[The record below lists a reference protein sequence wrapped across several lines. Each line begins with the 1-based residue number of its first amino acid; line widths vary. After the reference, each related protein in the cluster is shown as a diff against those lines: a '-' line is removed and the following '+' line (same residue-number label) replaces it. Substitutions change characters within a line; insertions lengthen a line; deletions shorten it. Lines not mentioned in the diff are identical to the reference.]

1 MKFSDYLNVDP
12 SPKKVT
18 QTFNMRDENR
28 EAILEQ
34 KIADLTSRLTKF
46 TDQAAELEHS
56 NKQRNNLASDKREL
70 SNQLDNTQSTV
81 DTLHSQLENEFQL
94 KQNIKALESQLTV
107 HQQHLEE
114 VRNKSNV
121 DDIHI
126 AKQEKEILDL
136 TAEKLLLE
144 TYQQELQLKSK
155 YAEQKQTD
163 ALNELKY
170 IKQQFSSVEESST
183 QLMNDYVAVQ
193 KDLSSNID
201 QRRGLRQQVRMLEE
215 EVEAGRIL
223 NGSLHD
229 SVVSLQDFYE
239 SSQNQLTVSES
250 TSSKLDDTIK
260 NLTHTLTNLEQEN
273 TYLLNK
279 QKYLE
284 AALAKPKY
292 MSQSVIERQEGFKMP
307 LAASALNI
315 RKNYLGT
322 GKPTLLKFKKKELVN
337 DNA

>member
-12 SPKKVT
+12 APKKVT
-18 QTFNMRDENR
+18 QTFNIRDENR

-34 KIADLTSRLTKF
+34 KIVDLTNQLTKSI
-46 TDQAAELEHS
+46 DQASELQDTK
-56 NKQRNNLASDKREL
+56 KQKNNLISDKREL
-70 SNQLDNTQSTV
+70 SNRLDNTQATL
-81 DTLHSQLENEFQL
+81 DALHSQLENESHL
-94 KQNIKALESQLTV
+94 KQNIKALETQLKV

-114 VRNKSNV
+114 SQNKSDV
-121 DDIHI
+121 DDRHI
-126 AKQEKEILDL
+126 SKQEKEIMDL
-136 TAEKLLLE
+136 TADKVLLE
-144 TYQQELQLKSK
+144 TFQQELKLKTK
-155 YAEQKQTD
+155 YAEQKQVESV
-163 ALNELKY
+163 NELKD
-170 IKQQFSSVEESST
+170 IKRQFIEIEESST
-183 QLMNDYVAVQ
+183 QLMDDYVAVQ

-201 QRRGLRQQVRMLEE
+201 QRRGLRTQVRILEE
-215 EVEAGRIL
+215 ELESGRNL
-223 NGSLHD
+223 NSSLHH
-229 SVVSLQDFYE
+229 SVKSLQDFYD
-239 SSQNQLTVSES
+239 SSQNQLTVSET
-250 TSSKLDDTIK
+250 TSSKLDDTIQ
-260 NLTHTLTNLEQEN
+260 NLMHTLTNLEHEN
-273 TYLLNK
+273 TYLLDK